1 MGPERSDAWAIERSF
16 TDPASFEIIFD
27 RHYQSVFSFVTR
39 SVGADAGL
47 DLTQDVFLL
56 AFDRRRQFWT
66 DAPSARPWLFGIA
79 NNVVRRWFRSEGR
92 RRTMHLR
99 WGLRRPD
106 SVDFTADAIDRL
118 SAQTTRRG
126 LRTALRSIPDQER
139 DVLLLFAL
147 GDLSYEEIAVALS
160 APVGTVKS
168 RLHRARGRLR
178 RLLGQ
183 DAHLILGPREPGAI
197 DA

>member
-27 RHYQSVFSFVTR
+27 RHYQSVCAFVTR

-47 DLTQDVFLL
+47 DLTQEVFLL
-56 AFDRRRQFWT
+56 AFDRRRNFRR

-79 NNVVRRWFRSEGR
+79 SNLVRRWFRSEGR
-92 RRTMHLR
+92 RRTMLRR
-99 WGLRRPD
+99 WGRRGAD
-106 SVDFTADAIDRL
+106 SVDFTTDAIDRL
-118 SAQTTRRG
+118 SAEAIRDR
-126 LRTALRSIPDQER
+126 LRKSLGAIPEQER
-139 DVLLLFAL
+139 EVLLLFAV

-160 APVGTVKS
+160 APVGSVKS

-178 RLLGQ
+178 RCLGE
-183 DAHLILGPREPGAI
+183 DASSILGPPQSGGH